1 MEYTV
6 SQLAKL
12 SGVSNR
18 TLRYYDQIGLLEPAR
33 ISSSGYRIYGK
44 AEVDMLQ
51 QIIFYRELD
60 VSIEEIKN
68 IIQQPEF
75 DQAKAL
81 ELHFQNLK
89 QKRSRLDKIIDTV
102 EKTIAYT
109 KGEIAMQDKEKFE
122 GLKAREIQENE
133 HEYGNEIREKYSNNA
148 VDESNAKF
156 KDMTEAEYNEWRK
169 LENEIIE
176 LLPKAYQTGDPSSEI
191 AQRLAAKHK
200 AWLMYTWPDYTKE
213 AHAGLAEMY
222 VADERFSAYYD
233 KYVEGGA
240 QFLRD
245 AIIAFVKE

>member
-133 HEYGNEIREKYSNNA
+133 HEYGNEIREKYGNNA

-191 AQRLAAKHK
+191 AQRLVAKHK

>member
-12 SGVSNR
+12 SGVSPR
-18 TLRYYDQIGLLEPAR
+18 TLRYYDQIGLLKPDR
-33 ISSSGYRIYGK
+33 INSPGYRIYGK
-44 AEVDMLQ
+44 EQVDMLQ

-68 IIQQPEF
+68 IVQQPGF
-75 DQAKAL
+75 DQVTAL
-81 ELHFQNLK
+81 ENHFQNLK
-89 QKRSRLDKIIDTV
+89 QKRAHLDKIIETV

-109 KGEIAMQDKEKFE
+109 RGEINMQDKEKFE
-122 GLKAREIQENE
+122 GLKVQAIQENE
-133 HEYGNEIREKYSNNA
+133 REYGTEIRVKYGDKS

-169 LENEIIE
+169 LKNEIIE
-176 LLPKAYQTGDPSSEI
+176 LLPKAYQTGDPSSEV
-191 AQRLAAKHK
+191 AQMLAAKHK
-200 AWLMYTWPDYTKE
+200 AWLMYTWSDYTKE
-213 AHAGLAEMY
+213 AHSVLAEMY
-222 VADERFSAYYD
+222 VADERFSRYYD

-245 AIIAFVKE
+245 AIIAFVKK

>member
-75 DQAKAL
+75 DQTKAL

-122 GLKAREIQENE
+122 GLKAREIQKNE
-133 HEYGNEIREKYSNNA
+133 HEYGNEIREKYGNNA
-148 VDESNAKF
+148 VEESNTKF

-176 LLPKAYQTGDPSSEI
+176 LLPKAYQTGDPSSEL

-233 KYVEGGA
+233 KYVEDGA

-245 AIIAFVKE
+245 AIIAFVK